1 MAIIKTFFYLRIFKS
16 LSYIVV
22 LLKDVIKGLKAF
34 IIFYMMLVF
43 LFSLI
48 FSVLGLGNP
57 NIKGGFKDF
66 VDSRPDD
73 WSEDIPHEE
82 YSIIGPFLGSLFF
95 VIRCSVG
102 DFDFNAS
109 TYLTP
114 AENVIFWIAFM
125 AIFLMNSLVF
135 LNFVISEIG
144 ATYEKTRSQIE
155 GLVMKDKADL
165 ITEAQDMTMVFMNQY
180 KMPKYIIVRQA
191 DTWNIR
197 LKFTNF
203 NFF

>member
-1 MAIIKTFFYLRIFKS
+1 MAIIKTFFYLRIFKG
-16 LSYIVV
+16 LSYIVI

-34 IIFYMMLVF
+34 VIFYLMIIF

-48 FSVLGLGNP
+48 FSVLGLGNHQIP
-57 NIKGGFKDF
+57 GNFKEF

-82 YSIIGPFLGSLFF
+82 YDVIGPLIGSIFF
-95 VIRCSVG
+95 VLRSSVG

-114 AENVIFWIAFM
+114 AENIIFWLAFV
-125 AIFLMNSLVF
+125 AIFLMNCIVF
-135 LNFVISEIG
+135 LNFIISEIG
-144 ATYEKTRSQIE
+144 ATYEMTRAKIE

-165 ITEAQDMTMVFMNQY
+165 ITEAADMTMPIMNET
-180 KMPKYIIVRQA
+180 KMPKYMIVRQV
-191 DTWNIR
+191 DT
-197 LKFTNF
+197 
-203 NFF
+203 